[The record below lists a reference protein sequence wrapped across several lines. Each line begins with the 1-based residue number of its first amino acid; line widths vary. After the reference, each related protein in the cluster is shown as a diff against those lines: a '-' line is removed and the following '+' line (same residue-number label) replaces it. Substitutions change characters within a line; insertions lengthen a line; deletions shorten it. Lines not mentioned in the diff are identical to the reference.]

1 MKRDSVST
9 RRWLLKVGA
18 IAAAPLAAAGSAMAM
33 EDAARQARLTR
44 LEDEAAIRA
53 LHQDW
58 LRRINAGDRAEAAV
72 EASVRSLRPD
82 LEAARDAIE
91 LAPDGRRA
99 SGRFHLI
106 AETETALPKDCTLA
120 QMAHAQGEGV
130 IRRSEA
136 RLLKVEYAKVGDA
149 WAIAKIEL
157 SPT

>member
-9 RRWLLKVGA
+9 RRWFLKVGA

-33 EDAARQARLTR
+33 EDEARKARLAR

-53 LHQDW
+53 LHHDW
-58 LRRINAGDRAEAAV
+58 LRRVNAGDREEAAV

-82 LEAARDAIE
+82 LDAGTDAIE

-106 AETETALPKDCTLA
+106 AEAETALPKDCTLA
-120 QMAHAQGEGV
+120 QMAHVQGEGV
-130 IRRSEA
+130 VRRSEQ
-136 RLLKVEYAKVGDA
+136 RVLKAEYVKAGDA
-149 WAIAKIEL
+149 WAIAKAEL